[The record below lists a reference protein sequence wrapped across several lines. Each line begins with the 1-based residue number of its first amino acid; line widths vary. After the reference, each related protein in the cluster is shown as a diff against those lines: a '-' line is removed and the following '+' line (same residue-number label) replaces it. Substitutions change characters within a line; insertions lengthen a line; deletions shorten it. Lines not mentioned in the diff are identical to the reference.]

1 MKLNF
6 KPTEKQ
12 ADIILNL
19 AGLVFIGL
27 VLALP
32 FYLAVTYHDASGDI
46 ADIAKVYI
54 PWFVML
60 VFVIVF
66 HQQVRELIT
75 SLAKAFKGGFK
86 WGGKNGGIEI
96 GTNQGRADIT
106 NTTGTPITDEELA
119 EIKRAFAEETD
130 YAWKYFLRYIN
141 TSIYGTQYRLLLLT
155 SKQESVNFF
164 AAYDIYTDFLKKIDK
179 ERKDYPFEEWVGY
192 MVENQLIIADEENK
206 SFNIGRH
213 GKNFVDTVKAAGV
226 DTSKY
231 LN

>member
-66 HQQVRELIT
+66 HEQVRELIISIAT
-75 SLAKAFKGGFK
+75 AFRRGFK
-86 WGGKNGGIEI
+86 WGGKDGGIEI
-96 GTNQGRADIT
+96 GTNQGRADIAHT
-106 NTTGTPITDEELA
+106 IGGHITDEELA
-119 EIKRAFAEETD
+119 DIKQAFANETD

-141 TSIYGTQYRLLLLT
+141 TTIYGTQFRMLVRA
-155 SKQESVNFF
+155 SEKGSVSIDEAIDF
-164 AAYDIYTDFLKKIDK
+164 YIDFLGKSEKKSD
-179 ERKDYPFEEWVGY
+179 EYPTKDWTDY
-192 MVENQLIIADEENK
+192 MIENQLIVIDKDNK
-206 SFNIGRH
+206 SYNLGRH
-213 GKNFVDTVKAAGV
+213 GKYFLDSVKAAGI
-226 DTSKY
+226 DASKY
-231 LN
+231 LY